1 MPLHTYD
8 VIVLGLGAMGSAAL
22 YQLAKRGVRVLG
34 IDRFTPPHRFGSSHG
49 DTRITR
55 QAIGEG
61 DEYVPL
67 VLRSHEIWRELEA
80 ATGRSLLSET
90 GGLILSSN
98 PDARHHGAPFFEKTV
113 GAAQRFGIEHALLTP
128 ADVRRRFPQ
137 FDVSNDTRAYFEPGA
152 GFVRPELCVEA
163 QLDVAKTLSAEVHV
177 GETVLEYNAGTTSV
191 TVRTDRG
198 TYEAGQLVVTAG
210 PWLPA
215 LLGEPYRDLF
225 RVYRQVLYWFDADLT
240 RFAEDS
246 PIFIWELGANPD
258 DLIYGFPPVD
268 GPTGGFKVAAD
279 DFSRPLNPSESALEP
294 ASAAEGAAMYG
305 RYVAPNI
312 SGARPAVLR
321 SEPCMYTLTPDYRFV
336 IDDVPGQPNVLFASA
351 CSGHGFKHSAAI
363 GETLAEIATVG
374 SSAIDISA
382 FRLSRLMPGLN
393 SMSGP

>member
-1 MPLHTYD
+1 MQSNTFD

-22 YQLAKRGVRVLG
+22 YQLAKRGLRVLG

-80 ATGRSLLSET
+80 ATGRSLLSEV

-98 PDARHHGAPFFEKTV
+98 PDARHHGAPFFDQTV
-113 GAAQRFGIEHALLTP
+113 AAAQRFGIEHALLDP
-128 ADVRRRFPQ
+128 GEVRRRFPQ
-137 FDVSNDTRAYFEPGA
+137 FNVGDDTRAYYEPGA
-152 GFVRPELCVEA
+152 GFVRPETCVEA
-163 QLDVAKTLSAEVHV
+163 QIELAKDLGAEVHT
-177 GETVLEYNAGTTSV
+177 GETVLEYIAGATRV
-191 TVRTDRG
+191 TVRADRG
-198 TYEAGQLVVTAG
+198 AYEAEQLVVTAG

-240 RFAEDS
+240 RFAADS
-246 PIFIWELGANPD
+246 PVFIWELGANPD

-268 GPTGGFKVAAD
+268 GPGGGFKVAAD
-279 DFSRPLNPSESALEP
+279 DFSRPLDPHVALQP
-294 ASAAEGAAMYG
+294 ASDVEGAAMYE

-312 SGARPAVLR
+312 NGAMPSVLR

-363 GETLAEIATVG
+363 GETLSELATTG
-374 SSAIDISA
+374 KSTIDISA
-382 FRLSRLMPGLN
+382 FRLARLMPGLN
-393 SMSGP
+393 SMSGS

>member
-1 MPLHTYD
+1 MTSHTYD

-22 YQLAKRGVRVLG
+22 YQLAKRGKRVLG
-34 IDRFTPPHRFGSSHG
+34 IDRFSPPHRFGSSHG

-67 VLRSHEIWRELEA
+67 VMRSHEIWRELEA
-80 ATGRSLLSET
+80 ATRRSLLSEA

-98 PDARHHGAPFFEKTV
+98 PDARHHGAPFFDQTV
-113 GAAQRFGIEHALLTP
+113 SAAKRFGIEHSLLDP
-128 ADVRRRFPQ
+128 AEVRRRFPQ
-137 FDVSNDTRAYFEPGA
+137 FKVSDDTRAYYEPGA
-152 GFVRPELCVEA
+152 GFVRPEACVET
-163 QLDVAKTLSAEVHV
+163 QIDVAKELGAEVHI
-177 GETVLEYNAGTTSV
+177 GETVLEYTAGATSV

-198 TYEAGQLVVTAG
+198 SHEAEQLVVTAG

-215 LLGEPYRDLF
+215 LLGDPYRDLF
-225 RVYRQVLYWFDADLT
+225 RVYRQVLHWFDADLT
-240 RFAEDS
+240 RFPPDS

-268 GPTGGFKVAAD
+268 GPGGGFKVAAD
-279 DFSRPLNPSESALEP
+279 DFSRPLDPNAGSLQP
-294 ASAAEGAAMYG
+294 ASDEEGAAMYE

-312 SGARPAVLR
+312 AGTHPAVLR

-336 IDDVPGQPNVLFASA
+336 IDRLPGQPNVLFASA

-363 GETLAEIATVG
+363 GETLAELAATG
-374 SSAIDISA
+374 ESTIDISA
-382 FRLSRLMPGLN
+382 FRLSRLMSDQN